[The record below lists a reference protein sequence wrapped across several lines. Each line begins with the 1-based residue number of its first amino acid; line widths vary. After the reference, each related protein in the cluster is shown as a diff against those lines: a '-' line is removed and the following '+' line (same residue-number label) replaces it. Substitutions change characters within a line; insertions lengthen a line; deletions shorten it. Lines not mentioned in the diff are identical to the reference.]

1 VEEEPLTSATAE
13 PTDAPILDVRGL
25 TVTFPSA
32 PAPLRAV
39 DGISFS
45 MARGEA
51 LGLVGESGCGKSA
64 TALAIMRL
72 IPEPGRVE
80 AEAVDFE
87 GEDLARLSE
96 SEMRLLRGSKL
107 AMVFQEPMSSLN
119 PALTIGE
126 QVAEVPRAH
135 ARISRREAWRKAEA
149 LLTEVGLPDPARRMR
164 QYPHEISGGMRQRA
178 MIAAAL
184 ACEPTLLIAD
194 EPTTALDVTVQAQIL
209 DLVMRVRE
217 VHGSSVLLITH
228 NLGVVASSCDRVAV
242 MYAGRL
248 VETGPARELLTAPL
262 HPYTRGLLASVP
274 SLTSGL
280 RDGRR
285 LDSIPGTVPSPATMP
300 PGCKF
305 EPRCDLAEPACSERE
320 PELSEA
326 GAGRHVRCPVVL
338 RA

>member
-1 VEEEPLTSATAE
+1 
-13 PTDAPILDVRGL
+13 
-25 TVTFPSA
+25 
-32 PAPLRAV
+32 
-39 DGISFS
+39 
-45 MARGEA
+45 M
-51 LGLVGESGCGKSA
+51 GLVGESGCGKSA
-64 TALAIMRL
+64 AALAIMGL
-72 IPEPGRVE
+72 IAEPGLVE
-80 AEAVDFE
+80 AEAVEFE
-87 GEDLARLSE
+87 GKDLLRLTE
-96 SEMRLLRGSKL
+96 SDMRRLRGSKL

-135 ARISRREAWRKAEA
+135 ARISRRDARRKAEA
-149 LLTEVGLPDPARRMR
+149 LLAEVGLPDPARRMR

-184 ACEPTLLIAD
+184 ACEPSLLIAD

-209 DLVMRVRE
+209 DLIARVRE
-217 VHGSSVLLITH
+217 THDSSVLLITH

-248 VETGPARELLTAPL
+248 VETGPARELLGEPL

-274 SLTSGL
+274 SLSSGL

-285 LDSIPGTVPSPATMP
+285 LDSIPGTVPSAATMP

-305 EPRCDLAEPACSERE
+305 EPRCPIAEPACVERE
-320 PELSEA
+320 PELLDA
-326 GAGRHVRCPVVL
+326 GGGRRVRCPVVL
-338 RA
+338 RG